1 MEKRINFKDQR
12 GQAVLTVVVF
22 LLSIGMSIIYGVV
35 SPTLKQSAVAENFIQ
50 AGQSYATSESG
61 IEDVIYRLKK
71 GMQVESSETLAVA
84 SSTATTIIT
93 SVGNSEKSIVSSGDS
108 FRRVRNISAG
118 LIVSNGVSFNYGLQ
132 VGNGGF
138 ELENSSKIIGNV
150 YSGGKIEGENS
161 NIIEGDV
168 VSSGVNGRI
177 VGVNATGNVYAHSI
191 SNSSVG
197 KDAYY
202 QNITNTTVAGTKHPG
217 SPDQGDVPMPIPDT
231 VVTSWEQEAVAG
243 GMISSPCPYKIT
255 SNKTLGPVKI
265 TCDVEISGSPTITL
279 NGPVWVTGNIIFS
292 NSAVIKVASSLGSK
306 SVVVIADKPS
316 NRITSSQID
325 INNSSIFQGSGQNGS
340 YVLLL
345 SQNNAAELGAPKG
358 ENVAINIQNTAGG
371 ALLVY
376 AGHGEIQLSNSARLK
391 EVTAFRVHAKNTASV
406 IYETGLASLLFTSGP
421 SGAWTVK
428 GWKETE

>member
-50 AGQSYATSESG
+50 SGQSYATSESG
-61 IEDVIYRLKK
+61 VEDVIYRLKK
-71 GMQVESSETLAVA
+71 GLPIGATEILVVA

-93 SVGNSEKSIVSSGDS
+93 PIGNSEKSIFSSGDS
-108 FRRVRNISAG
+108 FRRIRNISAG
-118 LIVSNGVSFNYGLQ
+118 LVVSNGISFNYGLQ

-138 ELENSSKIIGNV
+138 DLENSSKIIGNV
-150 YSGGKIEGENS
+150 YSGGKIEGGNS
-161 NIIEGDV
+161 NLIDGDV
-168 VSSGVNGRI
+168 ISSGVTGRI

-191 SNSSVG
+191 ADSLVG
-197 KDAYY
+197 KNAYY
-202 QNITNTTVAGTKHPG
+202 QNITNTTVTGTKYPG
-217 SPDQGDVPMPIPDT
+217 SPDQADVPMPIPDT
-231 VVTSWEQEAVAG
+231 VVESWEQEAVAG
-243 GMISSPCPYKIT
+243 GMISSPCPYKIN

-265 TCDVEISGSPTITL
+265 TCDVEISGSPVITL
-279 NGPVWVTGNIIFS
+279 NGPVWVTGNISFA
-292 NSAVIKVASSLGSK
+292 NSATIKVASALGTK
-306 SVVVIADKPS
+306 SVVMIADNPN

-325 INNSSIFQGSGQNGS
+325 ITNSNTFQGSGQSGS

-376 AGHGEIQLSNSARLK
+376 AGHGEIQLNNSASLK

-406 IYETGLASLLFTSGP
+406 TYETGLASLLFSSGP
-421 SGAWTVK
+421 SGSWTIK
-428 GWKETE
+428 GWKESQ